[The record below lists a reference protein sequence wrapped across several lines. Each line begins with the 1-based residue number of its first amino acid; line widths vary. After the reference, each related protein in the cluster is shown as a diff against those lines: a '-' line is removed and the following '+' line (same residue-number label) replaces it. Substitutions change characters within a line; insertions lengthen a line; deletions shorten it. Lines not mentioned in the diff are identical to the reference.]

1 MGYSR
6 KYKRTNK
13 LKGMILMED
22 AKRQVA
28 VEPIKITDELIIDY
42 GKLRKFVDNM
52 GVREDTGV
60 TLMYLISALF
70 PTAYKNFEKGM
81 LDQYTKGYMQ
91 GREDVE
97 YERTHP
103 KRD

>member
-1 MGYSR
+1 
-6 KYKRTNK
+6 
-13 LKGMILMED
+13 MED

-28 VEPIKITDELIIDY
+28 VNPIKITDELIIKYD
-42 GKLRKFVDNM
+42 KLKDFINNM
-52 GVREDTGV
+52 GVPEDTEV

-70 PTAYKNFEKGM
+70 PTAYKNFERCM
-81 LDQYTKGYMQ
+81 SVQYTKGYIQ

>member
-13 LKGMILMED
+13 LKRTDFMED
-22 AKRQVA
+22 AKRQA
-28 VEPIKITDELIIDY
+28 VVNPIKITDELII
-42 GKLRKFVDNM
+42 K
-52 GVREDTGV
+52 
-60 TLMYLISALF
+60 YLISALF
-70 PTAYKNFEKGM
+70 PTAYKNFEQGM
-81 LDQYTKGYMQ
+81 SDQYTRGYIQ
-91 GREDVE
+91 GREDAE

>member
-1 MGYSR
+1 
-6 KYKRTNK
+6 
-13 LKGMILMED
+13 MILMEY

-28 VEPIKITDELIIDY
+28 VEPIKITDELIINY
-42 GKLRKFVDNM
+42 GKLKDFINNM
-52 GVREDTGV
+52 GVREETEV

-81 LDQYTKGYMQ
+81 MDQYTKGYMQ

>member
-13 LKGMILMED
+13 LKGLIFMED

-28 VEPIKITDELIIDY
+28 VNPIKVTDELIINY
-42 GKLRKFVDNM
+42 GKLKDFINNM
-52 GVREDTGV
+52 GVREETEV

-81 LDQYTKGYMQ
+81 MDQYTKGYMQ

>member
-1 MGYSR
+1 
-6 KYKRTNK
+6 
-13 LKGMILMED
+13 MED

-28 VEPIKITDELIIDY
+28 VNPIKITDELIINY
-42 GKLRKFVDNM
+42 GELKDFINNM
-52 GVREDTGV
+52 GVRKDTEV

-81 LDQYTKGYMQ
+81 SDQYTKGYMQ
-91 GREDVE
+91 GREDAE

>member
-13 LKGMILMED
+13 LKGLIFMED

-28 VEPIKITDELIIDY
+28 VNPIKVTDELIINY
-42 GKLRKFVDNM
+42 GKLKDFINNM
-52 GVREDTGV
+52 GVREDTEV

-81 LDQYTKGYMQ
+81 MDQYTKGYMQ